1 MLLGYDGS
9 AQLFVRLVSENRSLG
24 FLVVSMIRR
33 SRIESV
39 ERNTRFFFL
48 FFFVLLVAGE
58 ERDFRLRNIC
68 PPDILK

>member
-48 FFFVLLVAGE
+48 FFSLFCLLQEKSV
-58 ERDFRLRNIC
+58 
-68 PPDILK
+68 ILD